1 VEGDTIAAIATAQG
15 PGAIAVVRIS
25 GPRTLAVLEAMFAP
39 GASLPAPREARLR
52 SLHDPGS
59 GELIDRALV
68 TTFRAPDSFTG
79 EDAAELSCHG
89 GRLTPALVLAGAL
102 SAGCR
107 RADPGEFTRRAYLNG
122 KLDLLQAEAIGELI
136 DADSPAL
143 RRSAVFRM
151 ERGLSE
157 RVEGLREA
165 IIRVDALLSYGIDFP
180 EEDEPPVPAEAILG
194 AAAEARQRMEHLLRT
209 FPEGQRLRK
218 GALVVLAGRP
228 NSGKSSLFN
237 ALLGRERAI
246 VTEVAGTTRDAL
258 EVDTNL
264 EGYPFRLVDTAGLR
278 TTGDRVEAM
287 GVEVARRF
295 LEEAD
300 LVLYCTE
307 AGREMGEDERTFL
320 EESTAP
326 VVLVRTKADRAG
338 ALENGAKS
346 VLVSSL
352 SGVGLDRL
360 RRELRERAFG
370 GSGGEEE
377 VPLLTRERHARA
389 LRGSIA
395 ALEEFQR
402 ALQRGEPPEFASV
415 HLRDAVTELE
425 ELVGRVSPDDVLD
438 EVFGRFCVG
447 K

>member
-1 VEGDTIAAIATAQG
+1 MEGDTIAAIATAQG
-15 PGAIAVVRIS
+15 AGAIAVVRIS
-25 GPRTLAVLEAMFAP
+25 GPRALPVLGELLAKD
-39 GASLPAPREARLR
+39 ASLPAPREARLR

-68 TTFRAPDSFTG
+68 VTFRASASFTG

-89 GRLTPALVLAGAL
+89 GRLTPALVLAAAL
-102 SAGCR
+102 AAGCR
-107 RADPGEFTRRAYLNG
+107 HADPGEFTRRAYLNG
-122 KLDLLQAEAIGELI
+122 KVDLLQAEAIGELI

-157 RVEGLREA
+157 RIEGLREA
-165 IIRVDALLSYGIDFP
+165 LIRVDALLSYGIDFP
-180 EEDEPPVPAEAILG
+180 EEDEPPVSNEAILAAVSEAG
-194 AAAEARQRMEHLLRT
+194 ARIEQLLRT
-209 FPEGQRLRK
+209 APEGQRLRR

-246 VTEVAGTTRDAL
+246 VTEVPGTTRDAL
-258 EVDTNL
+258 EADTTI

-278 TTGDRVEAM
+278 TAADRVEAM
-287 GVEVARRF
+287 GIEVARRY
-295 LEEAD
+295 LGEAD
-300 LVLYCTE
+300 LVLFCAE
-307 AGREMGEDERTFL
+307 AGRKLGEDERRFL
-320 EESTAP
+320 QDTPSP
-326 VVLVRTKADRAG
+326 VLLVRTKADAARG
-338 ALENGAKS
+338 IETGAKS
-346 VLVSSL
+346 VCVAIPD
-352 SGVGLDRL
+352 GEGLARL
-360 RRELRERAFG
+360 RRELRERAFA
-370 GSGGEEE
+370 GSAAEEE

-389 LRGSIA
+389 LRGSTA

-402 ALQRGEPPEFASV
+402 ALEEGEPPEFASV
-415 HLRDAVTELE
+415 HLRDAVSGLE